1 MLCALRSLFSDPVSY
16 YQMDYFTLE
25 PTSEKVPLT
34 EGHVKAEKKPTQQ
47 KKVWFIEWLY
57 VPDLLIEMIKC
68 RHSAAVYE

>member
-47 KKVWFIEWLY
+47 KKVWFIE
-57 VPDLLIEMIKC
+57 
-68 RHSAAVYE
+68 